1 MRILTMKK
9 ILFISPLLLAIAA
22 SAGISL
28 NHQKVNEVKAASA
41 PVLGSLSSK
50 QDIDLKDNSDEE
62 IRNYYSALESLS
74 EFERT
79 GDNILKNLK
88 PILQNFTYYTYD
100 TVWKI
105 YEITDREWELSP
117 ASETQ
122 YGTYNAS
129 TNTISNY
136 EYGKSASDSKNN
148 PYLHD
153 LYKNRDDDGTTV
165 EAGRIRAWEQ
175 HGKTVGGT
183 DREHVWCQ
191 SRGFKADSGA
201 EGPAGTDVHH
211 LIAGDSRTNQSLHN
225 NNPYGNVD
233 KSKSYDD
240 GTKYLSYIAGNL
252 KGSPIKTSSQ
262 DQYNTVFE
270 PQDCDKGDIARACFY
285 MAACYNNVSGT
296 DEITQYN
303 PNLTLVDYVTS
314 AGDRE
319 DSSATHAV
327 AMGILSDLL
336 EWNELDPVDEYEIH
350 RNNLIYN
357 NYQHNRNPF
366 VDFPQWANYIWGD
379 KVGTAI
385 NSRNDRINGDSGRVV
400 LSTKR
405 VNVKVNESFELS
417 ATSEDNSPITWSV
430 NDSSLVELSKTT
442 SNSGEKISVKALK
455 EGKAKIT
462 ATITIDGETFTT
474 TCTVTISPEG
484 FKIQPWMIIVAAVV
498 VVVIVIIII
507 AVPASRKKAKKIAK
521 KTVKS
526 AVKSQSKSSSKG
538 KKK

>member
-1 MRILTMKK
+1 
-9 ILFISPLLLAIAA
+9 
-22 SAGISL
+22 
-28 NHQKVNEVKAASA
+28 
-41 PVLGSLSSK
+41 
-50 QDIDLKDNSDEE
+50 
-62 IRNYYSALESLS
+62 
-74 EFERT
+74 
-79 GDNILKNLK
+79 
-88 PILQNFTYYTYD
+88 
-100 TVWKI
+100 
-105 YEITDREWELSP
+105 
-117 ASETQ
+117 
-122 YGTYNAS
+122 
-129 TNTISNY
+129 
-136 EYGKSASDSKNN
+136 
-148 PYLHD
+148 
-153 LYKNRDDDGTTV
+153 
-165 EAGRIRAWEQ
+165 
-175 HGKTVGGT
+175 
-183 DREHVWCQ
+183 
-191 SRGFKADSGA
+191 
-201 EGPAGTDVHH
+201 
-211 LIAGDSRTNQSLHN
+211 
-225 NNPYGNVD
+225 
-233 KSKSYDD
+233 
-240 GTKYLSYIAGNL
+240 
-252 KGSPIKTSSQ
+252 
-262 DQYNTVFE
+262 
-270 PQDCDKGDIARACFY
+270 